1 MEFDNIKEF
10 AEYLGLQ
17 RGLSAATVKAYRYD
31 LRYYAEWLSAV
42 GKTLSEVGPKDLE
55 VYIKYMFG
63 ELQLQPKTGKRRMAA
78 ISTYYKW
85 LVHEEVLKSNPVY
98 NMVLPKARTRL
109 PVYLLKDE
117 IKRFENIFEE
127 EAQRRPIVG
136 VRNRALMYLM
146 MFAGLRISEALTIRE
161 ADVTMLNGVPDTVT
175 VIGKGNKE
183 RQVPLSEKAARAVG
197 YWLDT
202 REALR
207 VDRKMAR
214 MLTRKDTAELE
225 SPYLFPGRNGRML
238 SKRHIQAKLVSL
250 RGEFGGKKLTPHKLR
265 HTFATS
271 LFREGIDIKTTKEL
285 LGHASIATT
294 EIYTH
299 VEASQMR
306 AAVKRI

>member
-85 LVHEEVLKSNPVY
+85 LVHEEGLKSNPVY

-207 VDRKMAR
+207 VDRKTAR

-225 SPYLFPGRNGRML
+225 SPYLFPGRDGRML
-238 SKRHIQAKLVSL
+238 SKRHIQQKLVSL

-285 LGHASIATT
+285 LGHVSIATT

>member
-10 AEYLGLQ
+10 AEYLGLH
-17 RGLSAATVKAYRYD
+17 RGLSPATVKAYRYD

-55 VYIKYMFG
+55 VYIRYMFG

-85 LVHEEVLKSNPVY
+85 LVHEEVLASNPVY
-98 NMVLPKARTRL
+98 NMVLPKAGTRL

-117 IKRFENIFEE
+117 IEQFENIFEE
-127 EAQRRPIVG
+127 EARHRLIVG

-146 MFAGLRISEALTIRE
+146 AFAGLRISEVLALRE
-161 ADVTMLNGVPDTVT
+161 ADVTLQNGIPYTVT
-175 VIGKGNKE
+175 VVGKGNKE

-207 VDRKMAR
+207 VDRKTAR

-225 SPYLFPGRNGRML
+225 SPYLFPGRDGRMM
-238 SKRHIQAKLVSL
+238 SKRNVQRKLVVL
-250 RGEFGGKKLTPHKLR
+250 REEFNNKKLTPHKLR
-265 HTFATS
+265 HTFGSS
-271 LFREGIDIKTTKEL
+271 LIREGVDLKTIQEL

-294 EIYTH
+294 QIYTH
-299 VEASQMR
+299 VEASQLR
-306 AAVKRI
+306 AAVGRL